1 MEAGYAHPGDGL
13 GAVVAMRMELPGT
26 GYELGFAT
34 SSSGEWARNPS
45 SRRRRSA
52 WLWVAKTVASWRGIV
67 SYMRSFCNSSKEG

>member
-34 SSSGEWARNPS
+34 SSSGEWARLS
-45 SRRRRSA
+45 TAIVLEVSGDGG
-52 WLWVAKTVASWRGIV
+52 GI
-67 SYMRSFCNSSKEG
+67 